1 MAWQCGYLS
10 GWEKLMQWAYGKMYF
25 PKQNTKGWLW
35 ELMGDGNCFKS
46 LFNNNGIFDRIKC
59 RVGAGYFF
67 FSLDM
72 IFFYDF
78 YSCFLGPNYF
88 FFFAKS
94 VLFYLLLINW
104 TKNEQFQK
112 NTETTEGQTVRTTNI
127 VNLHT
132 RQPQHPWGER
142 QFYSLINYR
151 LLRGNRV
158 LKFISLFKKSNSSK
172 HVHIKIPFTPL

>member
-1 MAWQCGYLS
+1 MEKCIFQNKTPKADYGSLWGMETVLKVYLIIMEFLIELNVES
-10 GWEKLMQWAYGKMYF
+10 GQATFSSVLIW
-25 PKQNTKGWLW
+25 
-35 ELMGDGNCFKS
+35 
-46 LFNNNGIFDRIKC
+46 
-59 RVGAGYFF
+59 YFF
-67 FSLDM
+67 TISTAVSKAQINIL
-72 IFFYDF
+72 
-78 YSCFLGPNYF
+78 
-88 FFFAKS
+88 FAKS

-132 RQPQHPWGER
+132 RQLQHPWGER